1 MKRKEFLQKSAVIA
15 AVTLAAAVMEP
26 GTVRAAD
33 IPDQEISAQVL
44 DQSEK
49 DASSAVVTASEEFSD
64 KPADDETI
72 DLETD
77 AAQEIDSNTSEESS
91 DTETTEDTLSNDE
104 DTVSDTETTVDTSEV
119 SDSEISSSSKIS
131 DAEADDPNAETSKT
145 NDETAAQLQTPGWTT
160 REDGTTGY
168 QNEDGSLCADTIK
181 EIDGKLYYF
190 NEDGALVKNDIFR
203 YDYSYYKASEDGS
216 LFRSCWDGDSY
227 YDQNGKQQRN
237 CIIEL
242 DGKYYGFDNDGIKY
256 SNTLFSRSGYHYA
269 DKDGTLLQNAW
280 YDYNDETY
288 YFGEDTTA
296 YSDGSYEIDGKRYY
310 FSSDGTLCKNTCII
324 CDEKDAD
331 GNSIEVYYQAKE
343 NGELY
348 TGWCRIYNE
357 LYYFDET
364 GRGYDGFKTIDGKTY
379 FFKCA
384 RLCIQETVEQD
395 GVYYIAQ
402 SDGTLLEM
410 KNNAWTV
417 SEGKYYYL
425 KDNTPLH
432 SATAKIGSSWY
443 GFNHKGQRYENETF
457 SFWNNDTFTY
467 YHAQE
472 DGILSTNTWFEK
484 ENTYDKWF
492 YLGADGASVRG
503 LQTIDG
509 KQYYF
514 DSDCIRITNQSITVN
529 EKKYFADSNGILCEL
544 PDSDGWVK
552 IENEWY
558 YAENGIILENC
569 VRKIG
574 DYYYGF
580 GYYGKMYTDE
590 TFYEKNPSTGDYCYF
605 CSDKDGH
612 LKTNT
617 WGTDRYSDYYFGE
630 DGAASYNGVYTIN
643 GKLYAFANG
652 KMQRNGT
659 VTDHGKNYLC
669 LSDGSLI
676 YLSKAG
682 WNYADSNWY
691 YVKNDQLLKN
701 CISKIGADYYAF
713 DSDGK
718 MQSNTLF
725 ILTGNDQAI
734 SCFAQ
739 NDGKLLTS
747 TSINYGSATYYF
759 DAEGKSR
766 SGIQTIDGKQY
777 YLVNGQ
783 KRKNEAFEADGSYY
797 LADSTGQLKQVTGN
811 NCWQQLG
818 DKWYYIKDQ
827 HFLKNTVAEIEDKY
841 YGFSSNGIMYT
852 NTFFSFSTYDKDTYY
867 AQKDGTLLRN
877 KWYHSS
883 DGRKVFYGDNCELT
897 RSTYTATN
905 IDGKLYYFNYDG
917 LVTNKAFA
925 DADTNTNYA
934 ADGEGVL
941 HELKN
946 NQWNKVGEYWYYVKN
961 FNIVKNSIL
970 NLGDAYY
977 GFSSEGYMY
986 TDTVFSITDEYG
998 RTLST
1003 YSADKDGKVRVN
1015 TAVDTWNTTY
1025 RFDADGQDYDGMI
1038 TIQNVNY
1045 YFSDG
1050 ELLKNRAFTYNNIN
1064 YVAGADGRVL
1074 ALPKKGWMQVDGRWY
1089 FVSNDGIIIRDQKID
1104 IGNTTYL
1111 FHQKG
1116 YMITNN
1122 VFHTFDDYNKHHM
1135 YAADQSGKLVRNAW
1149 LKRPSNGTW
1158 IYCNA
1163 DGEVLDDG
1171 IYTIQGKQYYFS
1183 SPGLLT
1189 GLLTDR
1195 IVTSKNVTY
1204 IADSDGVLHSINSN
1218 GWNHVGNYWYYF
1230 VNGKEVS
1237 DSIIKI
1243 GTAYYGFDSYGHMY
1257 DNTDFYYSD
1266 NAVSGYFRAR
1276 SGGSLIFQNTVSIDT
1291 SSYSYDQNGL
1301 GLEGYHTVAGKQYYF
1316 IAGRKAANTAFF
1328 DESGA
1333 YYAADAAGKLY
1344 SLANNTWT
1352 KAGNYY
1358 YYVKDNVLQ
1367 KNTVV
1372 LINGK
1377 YYAFDSYGRM
1387 CANQFFTSTYQNYD
1401 PEEYV
1406 PGTKGGYTLDPII
1419 YRASASGA
1427 LLCNQWYEDA
1437 TGKYYFDG
1445 NGIGYE
1451 GTHWI
1456 DGKKYTFSQGKVI
1469 DPAPVKKASWEKD
1482 SKGWWYRHADGSYT
1496 KNGWEKINGKYYLF
1510 NASGYM
1516 LTGWQN
1522 VKGTWYYLKSD
1533 GAMVSKAW
1541 QQISGKWYYFE
1552 ADGSMAGKGWHQIGG
1567 KWYYMYESGVMAVNT
1582 WIGNNYVDANG
1593 VWTKTK

>member
-1 MKRKEFLQKSAVIA
+1 M
-15 AVTLAAAVMEP
+15 
-26 GTVRAAD
+26 
-33 IPDQEISAQVL
+33 
-44 DQSEK
+44 
-49 DASSAVVTASEEFSD
+49 
-64 KPADDETI
+64 
-72 DLETD
+72 
-77 AAQEIDSNTSEESS
+77 
-91 DTETTEDTLSNDE
+91 
-104 DTVSDTETTVDTSEV
+104 DTSEV
-119 SDSEISSSSKIS
+119 SDNEISSSSEIS

-190 NEDGALVKNDIFR
+190 NEDGSLVKDAIFQYG
-203 YDYSYYKASEDGS
+203 YDYYKASEDGS
-216 LFRSCWDGDSY
+216 LYRSCWDGDSY
-227 YDQNGKQQRN
+227 YDQDGKQQRD

-242 DGKYYGFDNDGIKY
+242 DGKHYYF
-256 SNTLFSRSGYHYA
+256 
-269 DKDGTLLQNAW
+269 DKDGILYKNITLIRH
-280 YDYNDETY
+280 E
-288 YFGEDTTA
+288 E
-296 YSDGSYEIDGKRYY
+296 
-310 FSSDGTLCKNTCII
+310 
-324 CDEKDAD
+324 DAD
-331 GNSIEVYYQAKE
+331 GNDIKVCYRAKE

-348 TGWCRIYNE
+348 TGWCRIYSNE

-364 GRGYDGFKTIDGKTY
+364 GRGYDGIKTIDGQTY
-379 FFKCA
+379 FFDDA
-384 RLCIQETVEQD
+384 RLCVQEIVQQN

-443 GFNHKGQRYENETF
+443 GFNYKGQRYENETF
-457 SFWNNDTFTY
+457 SFWNNGTDTY

-558 YAENGIILENC
+558 YAENGIILKDC

-590 TFYEKNPSTGDYCYF
+590 TFYTKNPSTGDYCYF

-617 WGTDRYSDYYFGE
+617 WGTDIYADYYFGE
-630 DGAASYNGVYTIN
+630 DGAASYNGVYTVN

-718 MQSNTLF
+718 MQNYTLF
-725 ILTGNDQAI
+725 TLTEDGQTI

-739 NDGKLLTS
+739 EGGKLLINA
-747 TSINYGSATYYF
+747 SINYGSATYYF
-759 DAEGKSR
+759 DSEGKSR
-766 SGIQTIDGKQY
+766 SGLQTIDGKQY
-777 YLVNGQ
+777 YLINGQ
-783 KRKNEAFEADGSYY
+783 KQKNQALEIEGSYY
-797 LADSTGQLKQVTGN
+797 LADSNGQLKQIAGDTG
-811 NCWQQLG
+811 WYQSGDQQ
-818 DKWYYIKDQ
+818 YYIKDQ
-827 HFLKNTVAEIEDKY
+827 HFLKNTVEKIGDKY
-841 YGFSSNGIMYT
+841 YGFSSNGSIYK
-852 NTFFSFSTYDKDTYY
+852 NTFFSFDWYDDDTYY
-867 AQKDGTLLRN
+867 ATKDGSLLHNEWYYSSTGN
-877 KWYHSS
+877 KL
-883 DGRKVFYGDNCELT
+883 FYGEDCKIVKSGTILSING
-897 RSTYTATN
+897 N
-905 IDGKLYYFNYDG
+905 LYSFNYYG
-917 LVTNKAFA
+917 LIINQAIH
-925 DADTNTNYA
+925 DTDTDTNYA
-934 ADGEGVL
+934 ADGEGIL

-946 NQWNKVGEYWYYVKN
+946 NDFTHVGDYWYYVKDSQ
-961 FNIVKNSIL
+961 IVKNDIL
-970 NLGDAYY
+970 NLDNAYY
-977 GFSSEGYMY
+977 GFSEEGHLYIN
-986 TDTVFSITDEYG
+986 TVFSLTSDYSERIIG
-998 RTLST
+998 T
-1003 YSADKDGKVRVN
+1003 YLADKDGKVHITDG
-1015 TAVDTWNTTY
+1015 TADTWNTFY
-1025 RFDADGQDYDGMI
+1025 CFDADGKGYTGMK
-1038 TIQNVNY
+1038 TIQNVKY
-1045 YFSDG
+1045 YFSNG
-1050 ELLKNRAFTYNNIN
+1050 ELRKNMAFTSNNIN
-1064 YVAGADGRVL
+1064 YVSGADGRVL
-1074 ALPKKGWMQVDGRWY
+1074 VLPQNGWTQVDGLWY
-1089 FVSNDGIIIRDQKID
+1089 YVSNGTIIYGKKFD
-1104 IGNTTYL
+1104 IGTKTYL
-1111 FHQKG
+1111 FHRNG
-1116 YMITNN
+1116 YMVTNN
-1122 VFHTFDDYNKHHM
+1122 ILITSDNSA
-1135 YAADQSGKLVRNAW
+1135 YAADKNGNLIKNAW
-1149 LKRPSNGTW
+1149 MKRPRTGNWMYFS
-1158 IYCNA
+1158 A
-1163 DGEVLDDG
+1163 DGSCVGTGLQ
-1171 IYTIQGKQYYFS
+1171 TIQGKKYYFS
-1183 SPGLLT
+1183 DNLMMPEL
-1189 GLLTDR
+1189 
-1195 IVTSKNVTY
+1195 VTNQVINAENKTY
-1204 IADSDGVLHSINSN
+1204 IADNNGVLHTINAN
-1218 GWNHVGNYWYYF
+1218 GWNKISGYWYYF
-1230 VNGKEVS
+1230 INGKEIS
-1237 DSIIKI
+1237 NNIIKI
-1243 GTAYYGFDSYGHMY
+1243 GNAYYGFDSNGHMY
-1257 DNTDFYYSD
+1257 DSTDFYYSD
-1266 NAVSGYFRAR
+1266 DTVSGYFRAS
-1276 SGGSLIFQNTVSIDT
+1276 SGGTLIFQNTVSIGNA
-1291 SSYSYDQNGL
+1291 SYSYDQDGK
-1301 GLEGYHTVAGKQYYF
+1301 GLEGYHTINGTRYYF
-1316 IAGRKAANTAFF
+1316 LSGQKAANMAFR
-1328 DESGA
+1328 DESGN

-1344 SLANNTWT
+1344 SLSNNSWT
-1352 KAGNYY
+1352 KVGSYY
-1358 YYVKDNVLQ
+1358 YYVKDNVIPKDTILS
-1367 KNTVV
+1367 
-1372 LINGK
+1372 IDGK
-1377 YYAFDSYGRM
+1377 YYAFDSCGRM
-1387 CANQFFTSTYQNYD
+1387 CVNQFFTSSYRNGNPD
-1401 PEEYV
+1401 EYIYGV
-1406 PGTKGGYTLDPII
+1406 KGDFTMDPIR

-1437 TGKYYFDG
+1437 TGKYYFAG

-1469 DPAPVKKASWEKD
+1469 DPAPAKKASWKKD

-1516 LTGWQN
+1516 MTGWQK

-1552 ADGSMAGKGWHQIGG
+1552 ANGSLAGKGWHKINGKWYYMNSNGDMTCKAWQQINGKWYYFEADGSMAGKGWHQIGG
-1567 KWYYMYESGVMAVNT
+1567 KWYYMYDSGIMATNT
-1582 WIGNNYVDANG
+1582 WIGNSYVDANG
-1593 VWTKTK
+1593 VWTKSK